1 MFGANTRQVDVGS
14 LQKNIFEQLFFAKQA
29 LMKLCKTDM
38 VTLRCQCLKD
48 SSVHFFIQLLFWHLE
63 QRQQVRID

>member
-14 LQKNIFEQLFFAKQA
+14 LQKNVFEQLFFEKQA
-29 LMKLCKTDM
+29 LMKLSKTDV

-48 SSVHFFIQLLFWHLE
+48 NSVHFFIQFLFWHLE
-63 QRQQVRID
+63 